1 MTEVNHI
8 DVMTE
13 ADILLEKH
21 GVQQRGG
28 KKYLEVKHRVTVFR
42 RAYGAN
48 LGIETEVIDA
58 GDKYVRVRAVI
69 RDKLGNIV
77 ASGLAEEVR
86 GTSPVNKGSA
96 LENCETSA
104 IGRALACFGLHGG
117 EYASLNE
124 IVNHQEK
131 VRKIDELNKLVTEEP
146 AQNTTTPLERC
157 IEDIGGEV
165 FEGVKALEEKDR
177 TVFDDFARQAFFV
190 MDKEMGSDA
199 FRDLVTNYKGACKA
213 NQALSEAVKRIIE
226 YYNSQFVAPSFYKS
240 EE

>member
-48 LGIETEVIDA
+48 LGVETEVIDA

>member
-226 YYNSQFVAPSFYKS
+226 YYNSQFVAPSFYKT
-240 EE
+240 EK

>member
-1 MTEVNHI
+1 MTDVNHI

-131 VRKIDELNKLVTEEP
+131 VRKIDELNKLATEEP
-146 AQNTTTPLERC
+146 AQSTTTPLERC

-165 FEGVKALEEKDR
+165 FEGVKTLEEKDR
-177 TVFDDFARQAFFV
+177 IVFDDFARQAFAV

-199 FRDLVTNYKGACKA
+199 FRALVTQYKGACKA
-213 NQALSEAVKRIIE
+213 NQPLSEAVKRIIE
-226 YYNSQFVAPSFYKS
+226 YYNSQFVAPSFYK
-240 EE
+240 ED

>member
-1 MTEVNHI
+1 
-8 DVMTE
+8 MTE

-177 TVFDDFARQAFFV
+177 TVFDDFARQAFTV

-199 FRDLVTNYKGACKA
+199 FRALVAEYKGACKA
-213 NQALSEAVKRIIE
+213 NQALSEAVRRIIE

>member
-131 VRKIDELNKLVTEEP
+131 VRKIDELNKLDTEEP

>member
-1 MTEVNHI
+1 MTDVNHI

-28 KKYLEVKHRVTVFR
+28 KKYLEVKHRITVFR
-42 RAYGAN
+42 RAYGAD
-48 LGIETEVIDA
+48 LGVETEVIDA

-69 RDKLGNIV
+69 RDKKGNII

-131 VRKIDELNKLVTEEP
+131 VRKIDELNKLTTEKPSE
-146 AQNTTTPLERC
+146 TTTKPLERC

-165 FEGVKALEEKDR
+165 FEGIKTLEDGDR
-177 TVFDDFARQAFFV
+177 TVFDDFARQAFV
-190 MDKEMGSDA
+190 IMDKEMGADA
-199 FRDLVTNYKGACKA
+199 FRNLVAQYKGACKA
-213 NQALSEAVKRIIE
+213 NQPLSEAVRRIIE

-240 EE
+240 ED

>member
-226 YYNSQFVAPSFYKS
+226 YYNSQFVAPSFYKT

>member
-77 ASGLAEEVR
+77 ASGRAEEVR